1 MATITKVPGKKQIKR
16 VENSNNFSFQN
27 YVLNI
32 LAQIQ
37 NEIRELKTDIREIRS
52 NMISLQRWVTNVA
65 IGLFLGLLTLKTFFY
80 NKLDNKIEKNT
91 QAIHNVERKL
101 DRMEIEIKSELKEI
115 LKRLP
120 EH

>member
-1 MATITKVPGKKQIKR
+1 M
-16 VENSNNFSFQN
+16 
-27 YVLNI
+27 
-32 LAQIQ
+32 
-37 NEIRELKTDIREIRS
+37 
-52 NMISLQRWVTNVA
+52 
-65 IGLFLGLLTLKTFFY
+65 TFFY
-80 NKLDNKIEKNT
+80 SKLDNKIEKNT